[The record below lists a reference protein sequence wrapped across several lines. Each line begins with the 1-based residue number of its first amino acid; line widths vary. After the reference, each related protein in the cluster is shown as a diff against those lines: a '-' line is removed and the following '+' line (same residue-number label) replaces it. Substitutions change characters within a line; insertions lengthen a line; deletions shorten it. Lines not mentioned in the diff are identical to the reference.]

1 MTYRAVKYRYCLSE
15 RLVLDARKLLR
26 RALCYVQKG
35 RTELNWARM
44 GYSDWHLLITRLW
57 KTALVG
63 LRLHRLKSNCPPGNQ
78 PGFATNR
85 SIEVYLRKILL
96 QSSSNFGWNN
106 MLRSTEMNSCRIRM
120 PSFEF
125 SARML
130 PVLPEFSFGSS
141 SLHLETCTGSV
152 IHILPRLSFVIRHS
166 TSRSSSLGSEPA
178 TDWTTEEPCFDSQQ

>member
-57 KTALVG
+57 KTAIVG

-78 PGFATNR
+78 PGFVTNR
-85 SIEVYLRKILL
+85 SIEVYLRKIL
-96 QSSSNFGWNN
+96 QSSSNFGWKKYVTVNRAEFLPYSN
-106 MLRSTEMNSCRIRM
+106 AQFRILRQDAACPTRVFFWFFVAPSWDMHGQCDPHPSPFIIRYS
-120 PSFEF
+120 PFDE
-125 SARML
+125 
-130 PVLPEFSFGSS
+130 PEQF
-141 SLHLETCTGSV
+141 
-152 IHILPRLSFVIRHS
+152 IR
-166 TSRSSSLGSEPA
+166 
-178 TDWTTEEPCFDSQQ
+178 